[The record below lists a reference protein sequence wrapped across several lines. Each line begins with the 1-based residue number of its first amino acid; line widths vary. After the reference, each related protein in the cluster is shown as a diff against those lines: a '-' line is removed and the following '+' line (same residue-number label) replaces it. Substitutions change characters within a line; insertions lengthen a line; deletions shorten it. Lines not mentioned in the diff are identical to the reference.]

1 MERVYQWLGASRQAL
16 LLRLLA
22 RVHWGLVGGTVC
34 VVLSEYLR
42 MMGLTRGLPVLPLF
56 LRGLLFGI
64 PVALSFY
71 AETRLPAMWQ
81 FLLAA
86 VGTALVSWGLLGH
99 LGGLV
104 MGAVLGFFRLRRRLH
119 QETKPS
125 AFEAPNPW
133 FFILFLYAFGFS
145 VFYHLP
151 LVQKLAAASLV
162 LDLLLYAAGKLL
174 GRLDHYLEESR
185 DIYGLPARRILRTVG
200 AAVGAG
206 VLLGGAVLLVPA
218 LLMSGELY
226 LQHPEGEVE
235 VGIDYWGEVSPMP
248 TQEYPDYSPPERDSA
263 FPGEFFYLAAVA
275 GGAVLAAVM
284 VRLCRSGRRVSREGQ
299 DVIERLGAET
309 REGLPA
315 SPGQRQPLLDLSP
328 SGVIR
333 RRYRKVVRRAKKEAP
348 KPWQTPGEIEADR
361 KLQVPGLH
369 RLYEKARYST
379 QPCTREDVRAMK
391 QGERSP
397 GPDC

>member
-42 MMGLTRGLPVLPLF
+42 MMGLTQGLPVLPLF

-81 FLLAA
+81 FLLAS
-86 VGTALVSWGLLGH
+86 VGIALVSWGLLGH

-133 FFILFLYAFGFS
+133 FFILFLYA
-145 VFYHLP
+145 
-151 LVQKLAAASLV
+151 
-162 LDLLLYAAGKLL
+162 AGKLL

-206 VLLGGAVLLVPA
+206 ALLGAAVLLVPA

-263 FPGEFFYLAAVA
+263 FPGEFLYLAAVA

-284 VRLCRSGRRVSREGQ
+284 VRLCRSGRRISREGQ
-299 DVIERLGAET
+299 DVIERLGIET

-379 QPCTREDVRAMK
+379 QPCTREDVRALK

>member
-1 MERVYQWLGASRQAL
+1 M
-16 LLRLLA
+16 
-22 RVHWGLVGGTVC
+22 
-34 VVLSEYLR
+34 
-42 MMGLTRGLPVLPLF
+42 
-56 LRGLLFGI
+56 RGLLFGI

-86 VGTALVSWGLLGH
+86 VGIALVSWGLLGH

-104 MGAVLGFFRLRRRLH
+104 MGAVLGFFRLRGRLR

-206 VLLGGAVLLVPA
+206 ALLGAAVLLVPA

-315 SPGQRQPLLDLSP
+315 SPSQRQPLLDLSP

-348 KPWQTPGEIEADR
+348 KPWQTPRGDRGGPKAAGPGAPPAVRKGPLQHPALHPGGRAGDEAGGA
-361 KLQVPGLH
+361 VPPGRIVETEMPGCGSIRAFWSVTGQDKKIPLGFARRGL
-369 RLYEKARYST
+369 
-379 QPCTREDVRAMK
+379 
-391 QGERSP
+391 
-397 GPDC
+397 